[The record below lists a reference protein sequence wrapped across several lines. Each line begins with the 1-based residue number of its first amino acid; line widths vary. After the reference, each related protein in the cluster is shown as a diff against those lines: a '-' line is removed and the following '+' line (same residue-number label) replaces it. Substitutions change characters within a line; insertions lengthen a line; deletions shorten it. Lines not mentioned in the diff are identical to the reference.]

1 MSEVKKRCQLNDC
14 NRAASTYCF
23 CCNKNVCTRH
33 FAEHIDAVKAQIDPL
48 ANEINTMVEKIQGLT
63 IEQLSEK
70 PLCELRQWQIDMH
83 QLIDE
88 IFFAKC
94 KEIEDL
100 ARKNQEKFVEHK
112 KQQFEI
118 IMKIQDD
125 VKQLVEDGDATFEQI
140 QLLKNQLASVETNLA
155 SFRNNF
161 LAVNARVFAQGLVT
175 VLSNLNKPSINQN
188 QWTNQPQLGNLISMS
203 TNAPPSCEFGLR
215 EPISTTSIF
224 GTHPQQ
230 SASFSSPAGGFGPS
244 LSQFPSSTIPTFHVG
259 ATPPTSSS
267 PFGQELVFGTSTKN
281 PLPFGNV
288 QSNISFQFKKKTKKN
303 SKS

>member
-83 QLIDE
+83 QLVNE

-161 LAVNARVFAQGLVT
+161 LSVNARVFAQGLVT

-188 QWTNQPQLGNLISMS
+188 QWTNQPQLGNLKSRIKD
-203 TNAPPSCEFGLR
+203 
-215 EPISTTSIF
+215 IF
-224 GTHPQQ
+224 PLFETFQYKIYFPNKIIIN
-230 SASFSSPAGGFGPS
+230 SSPA
-244 LSQFPSSTIPTFHVG
+244 L
-259 ATPPTSSS
+259 S
-267 PFGQELVFGTSTKN
+267 PFSDILKSDFDEENDNYYFGQ
-281 PLPFGNV
+281 
-288 QSNISFQFKKKTKKN
+288 KKD
-303 SKS
+303 